1 VIDDCRRARKFPTWR
16 WKAIAGALTCC
27 AVVLTAHPT
36 AESPYTIAYA
46 SFGPLNTAVFVANND
61 GTQERML
68 LGNPALDSN
77 PSFTPDGRAVL
88 FTSTRDGSADIYRV
102 QLDGANVERLTTDPA
117 FDDQA
122 VMSPDGARVA
132 FVSSRTGQADIW
144 LLDLRP
150 RRLRNLTNHPG
161 GDYRPAW
168 SPDGQW
174 IAFTTDRDSD
184 GALAHTGA
192 DFAPRQATQIYRMR
206 PDGSQTERLTQGERP
221 VGGASWSP
229 DGGAIVFYEAESE
242 DWQVLSRTFPGP
254 AVSSQ
259 IVTLEI
265 ATGKR
270 TELTT
275 GAGRKLTPQALASG
289 RIAYV
294 RADSEEKPGLQ
305 ERARNYWSEG
315 IRFTDGSDG
324 PAGVFTNVR
333 WSADGRQMVFQ
344 RDVNGK
350 FPPVAKAFSRDPQF
364 QLVRTGFFPA
374 YSPDGRQLACTS
386 TPSGRVRTWLFIM
399 DVDGAKQRVLFND
412 PNASALA
419 PMWSPAGDRIAFGLG
434 RFFPAA
440 GRYAPAQIAVIGADG
455 SGLRRLTPDDGGNYE
470 FPSWSPDGK
479 RLVLRSA
486 TSSSK
491 RLSILDV
498 DSGTLTPLTPDSGS
512 DNLPA
517 WSPKGDVITFTS
529 RRDGDWEVYS
539 IRPDGTGL
547 KRLTR
552 SPGNDAHASWSHDGR
567 WLAFSSARGGFKDE
581 MARGGGGGQ
590 GATDIFVMRPDGTDI
605 RRLTDDAAEEGTTAF
620 AWK

>member
-1 VIDDCRRARKFPTWR
+1 MVDGRHSAMTTWR
-16 WKAIAGALTCC
+16 RQTVAGVLVSCAVALT
-27 AVVLTAHPT
+27 AQPGAQ
-36 AESPYTIAYA
+36 APYTIAYA
-46 SFGPLNTAVFVANND
+46 SFGPLNTAVFVANAD

-68 LGNPALDSN
+68 VGNPALDSN

-88 FTSTRDGSADIYRV
+88 FTSTRDGSADIYRIR
-102 QLDGANVERLTTDPA
+102 LDGTNLERLTNDPA

-144 LLDLRP
+144 LLDVGT

-174 IAFTTDRDSD
+174 IAFTTDRDSA
-184 GALAHTGA
+184 GARESTGA
-192 DFAPRQATQIYRMR
+192 QFAPRQMTQIYIMR
-206 PDGSQTERLTQGERP
+206 ADGSGLRRLTNGEEP

-229 DGGAIVFYEAESE
+229 DGTAIVFYEAAAE
-242 DWQVLSRTFPGP
+242 DWQVLSRTFPGVV
-254 AVSSQ
+254 ARSQ
-259 IVTLEI
+259 IATIHV
-265 ATGKR
+265 ATGAR
-270 TELTT
+270 TALTT
-275 GAGRKLTPQALASG
+275 GPGRKLTPQWITHG

-294 RADSEEKPGLQ
+294 RADTEEQAGQQKRSRG
-305 ERARNYWSEG
+305 YWSEG
-315 IRFTDGSDG
+315 VRFTDGTAG
-324 PAGVFTNVR
+324 PTGVFASVH
-333 WSADGRQMVFQ
+333 WSGDGTRMVYH
-344 RDVNGK
+344 RDVDET
-350 FPPVAKAFSRDPQF
+350 FPPFVRTFSRDREF
-364 QLVRTGFFPA
+364 QLVRTGFFPSF
-374 YSPDGRQLACTS
+374 SPDGRRLASTTS
-386 TPSGRVRTWLFIM
+386 ASGRVRTWLYIA
-399 DVDGAKQRVLFND
+399 DADGSHPRVLFND
-412 PNASALA
+412 PTQSALA
-419 PMWSPAGDRIAFGLG
+419 PAWAPKGDRIAFGLG
-434 RFFPAA
+434 SFFPSPA
-440 GRYAPAQIAVIGADG
+440 RYGPAQIAVINGDG

-479 RLVLRSA
+479 RIVLRSA

-491 RLSILDV
+491 GLSILDV
-498 DSGTLTPLTPDSGS
+498 ESGTLTPLTPDSGT

-529 RRDGDWEVYS
+529 RRDGDWELYS

-547 KRLTR
+547 KRLTM
-552 SPGNDAHASWSHDGR
+552 SPGNDAHASWSPDGQ

-590 GATDIFVMRPDGTDI
+590 GATDIFVMRQDGTDV
-605 RRLTDDAAEEGTTAF
+605 RRLTDDATEEGTTAF